1 MTPLGSPPFRREIIR
16 SCPPIVPEEE
26 KRTDRTGFVPLLVDR
41 IPQYG
46 VFGKGAEH
54 VSIGSPAAVVRG
66 PAGRERPEV
75 LSKALCEACKAR
87 SDREYS
93 DSVTKERNQ
102 NTEGSE
108 GEISVGGG
116 GTEQATEISPRRSRA
131 EAGVRTKP
139 EVAALRRAGPKAAGD
154 LPLTPRERSEYRS
167 GG

>member
-26 KRTDRTGFVPLLVDR
+26 KRTDRSGFVPLLVDR

-46 VFGKGAEH
+46 VYGKGAAPI
-54 VSIGSPAAVVRG
+54 SIGSPPALMAARQG
-66 PAGRERPEV
+66 AKGRRFYQ
-75 LSKALCEACKAR
+75 ALCKACEAR
-87 SDREYS
+87 SDRKYS

-102 NTEGSE
+102 NTAGSE

-131 EAGVRTKP
+131 EAGARTKP
-139 EVAALRRAGPKAAGD
+139 EVAALRRAGPKAAGN
-154 LPLTPRERSEYRS
+154 LPLTPRERSEDRS